1 MNIVSTPVMLL
12 FRFGKPMLLRMMCA
26 RAPVRMIVVFG
37 SPGGLASMLYWV
49 PFLNDVLLYQVFPP
63 DEWLA

>member
-1 MNIVSTPVMLL
+1 MLL

-26 RAPVRMIVVFG
+26 SEPVSVMVVFG
-37 SPGGLASMLYWV
+37 SSGGLASMLYCV
-49 PFLNDVLLYQVFPP
+49 PLWNDVLLYQVFPP